1 MVDYVGASES
11 IIQNEIA
18 HHTVIALGSQN
29 GHPYTILPLEIPD
42 SSPNLK
48 INNTGQ
54 QLAKTIT

>member
-1 MVDYVGASES
+1 
-11 IIQNEIA
+11 
-18 HHTVIALGSQN
+18 VIALGSQN